1 MIRYRSMRRALK
13 REHFIDIRTGTYRS
27 KKDQKMLRE
36 IHEALIK
43 KENNNGDGTG
53 ED

>member
-1 MIRYRSMRRALK
+1 MIRYRSIRRALK
-13 REHFIDIRTGTYRS
+13 RGHYIDIRTGAYRS
-27 KKDQKMLRE
+27 KKDQKILRE
-36 IHEALIK
+36 IHNALIK